1 MVKKKE
7 PVKAMFSD
15 DIPSESKPRT
25 ALSDMN
31 IHQRIWAIM
40 DEVNYIKKD
49 KKIETRAGSYS
60 VTGHD
65 AVSKLFHPLL
75 VKHRVLMIPS
85 VGECTQDGNRT
96 MVKMSFRWINVD
108 NPEDFFVNECFGYG
122 ISAQDK
128 GIGMAISYC
137 VRYITLKT
145 LHLET
150 GDSDIEDQEIN
161 HVPQNNEEPK
171 PTPRP
176 KYEGRPQE
184 AESADLEG
192 NCIPKKKQKVIWAI
206 GFSMGWKA
214 EKTSNW
220 IQQNYGKKVP
230 ELTYEEFSE
239 AAKEM
244 EDIRDLEGNKDLDLD
259 IRGEG
264 TAQNQE
270 EIPY

>member
-31 IHQRIWAIM
+31 IYQRVWAIM
-40 DEVNYIKKD
+40 EEVNYITKSKEVKD
-49 KKIETRAGSYS
+49 KSGRPMYS
-60 VTGHD
+60 VVGHD
-65 AVSKLFHPLL
+65 AVTALIHPYL
-75 VKHRVLMIPS
+75 VKYRINIIPDVLEM
-85 VGECTQDGNRT
+85 TQDGNRT
-96 MVKMSFRWINVD
+96 RSYMAFKWINID
-108 NPEDFFVNECFGYG
+108 NPDDFFINHYAAYG
-122 ISAQDK
+122 IDHSDK
-128 GIGMAISYC
+128 GPPKSFSIAQ
-137 VRYITLKT
+137 RYDVLKT

-150 GDSDIEDQEIN
+150 GDSDIEEDDIN

-176 KYEGRPQE
+176 KYDGRTQE

-192 NCIPKKKQKVIWAI
+192 NGIPKEKQKVIWAI

-220 IQQNYGKKVP
+220 IKQNYGKKVQ
-230 ELTYEEFSE
+230 ELTQEEFSE

-244 EDIRDLEGNKDLDLD
+244 EDIRDLENDKGLDLD
-259 IRGEG
+259 IIRGGEG
-264 TAQNQE
+264 E
-270 EIPY
+270 